1 VLIVLIAFALG
12 MVVGVLGMVPRWW
25 RQRQAAKAIQA
36 PTSSTTDAQPDAPHG
51 T

>member
-1 VLIVLIAFALG
+1 LG

-25 RQRQAAKAIQA
+25 RQRQAAKAVQVPA
-36 PTSSTTDAQPDAPHG
+36 ANNPEPQPEAPHG